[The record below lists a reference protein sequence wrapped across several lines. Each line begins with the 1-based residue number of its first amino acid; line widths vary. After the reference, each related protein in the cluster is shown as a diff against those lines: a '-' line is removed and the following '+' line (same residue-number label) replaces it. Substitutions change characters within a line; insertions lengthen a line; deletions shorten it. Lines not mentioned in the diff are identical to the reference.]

1 MIGRTAGLSLRLLRL
16 GRRRAWYSAGLV
28 GAGVAVG
35 AMLLAVAIGA
45 LHGWDARESRTGWR
59 SDAAPERAVTDPVA
73 SVRVTDDRVAGR
85 PMRIVDVV
93 DPRPGIVPPPGL
105 SRVPGPG
112 EVFLSPALAALRAE
126 LPADELAQ
134 RLPAPAGIIEPTGLR
149 DPAELVAVVGRAGPV
164 AGASPVAG
172 FDRAGGIGLIEVYR
186 QLTFV
191 AVALLVVPV
200 VSILGASARLTAAR
214 RGERL
219 ATLRLLGAST
229 RQVTVVSVTEVTVV
243 ATFAAAVGVAAQWLL
258 APALAT
264 IELGGSGWY
273 AADLRP
279 SPLVGLAVV
288 VGVGLL
294 AMIAA
299 IGGMRQVIVSPLG
312 VARRERP
319 GGAGL
324 VRLLGLAAGI
334 AVFAGAN
341 IAMRSGPAAFGGIF
355 FGLGVLALFGTV
367 SLIGPLVVRLVGAGM
382 TRTARSVPLLL
393 AGRRLLDDPKGA
405 FRPLAGL
412 AMAVF
417 VAGFLAPLTATATA
431 ALDLDE
437 TTLHLRT
444 RDVPSATLA
453 PQAEQ
458 RLGAAG
464 ITATITPEEDR
475 LALVPAPGTPP
486 DRVRTALAQLVD
498 GRAVLTEREQDEHA
512 VVLLGDLL
520 RGAMVVLVGTFLVAA
535 TATGTAAA
543 ARVLDQRRR
552 LRLLRLAGTPLSVFD
567 AARRAETVRPL
578 LVVGGIALALGL
590 LCASPF
596 VAATQALAPA
606 GLILLGSV
614 LVGGT
619 GLVLLASAASR
630 PLLRSVAT
638 GPARDD

>member
-16 GRRRAWYSAGLV
+16 GGRRAWFSAGLV

-45 LHGWDARESRTGWR
+45 LNGWDARESRIGWR
-59 SDAAPERAVTDPVA
+59 SGAAEGSTAAPVA
-73 SVRVTDDRVAGR
+73 SVRVIDDRVAGQ
-85 PMRIVDVV
+85 PMQIVDLV
-93 DPRPGIVPPPGL
+93 DPRPGVAPPPGL
-105 SRVPGPG
+105 ARVPAPG
-112 EVFLSPALAALRAE
+112 EVFLSPALAALRAQ
-126 LPADELAQ
+126 LPPDQLAQ
-134 RLPAPAGIIEPTGLR
+134 RLPAPVGIIEPAGLR
-149 DPAELVAVVGRAGPV
+149 DPGELVAVVGRSGPV
-164 AGASPVAG
+164 AGATPVEG
-172 FDRAGGIGLIEVYR
+172 FDRAGGIGPIEIYR

-200 VSILGASARLTAAR
+200 VSMLGASARLTAAR

-243 ATFAAAVGVAAQWLL
+243 ATLAAAVGVGAQWLL

-264 IELGGSGWY
+264 IELAGSGWY

-279 SPLVGLAVV
+279 APLVGAAVV
-288 VGVGLL
+288 AGVGVL

-299 IGGMRQVIVSPLG
+299 VGGMRQVIVSPLG
-312 VARRERP
+312 VARRARP

-324 VRLLGLAAGI
+324 VRLLGLVAGI

-431 ALDLDE
+431 ALDLDDSR
-437 TTLHLRT
+437 LYLRT
-444 RDVPSATLA
+444 RDVPAVTIAQEAT
-453 PQAEQ
+453 Q
-458 RLGAAG
+458 RLDAIGIAATV
-464 ITATITPEEDR
+464 TAEEDR
-475 LALVPAPGTPP
+475 IALVPPPGVER
-486 DRVRTALAQLVD
+486 DRVRTALAPLVD
-498 GRAVLTEREQDEHA
+498 GRAVLTEREQDEYG

-520 RGAMVVLVGTFLVAA
+520 RGALIVLVGTFLVAA
-535 TATGTAAA
+535 TATGTTAA

-552 LRLLRLAGTPLSVFD
+552 LRLLRLAGTPLAVFD

-596 VAATQALAPA
+596 VAATYALAPS

-614 LVGGT
+614 LVGGIV
-619 GLVLLASAASR
+619 LVLLASAASR
-630 PLLRSVAT
+630 PLLCSVAT